1 MKNKVISIIMVA
13 TLAVLPLVGCTEQTG
28 EAEADAVYEVV
39 GGISEPTRVWN
50 EDNVEA
56 EAEAPATDSEAYTP
70 DVLAMEPTAFVT
82 NKVADILTS
91 DKDGEVVDT
100 IEEGTELVLVGTT
113 GKGYYQ
119 TEDGTFISASD
130 VEKVVIE
137 EQVAE
142 TETKPATTQ
151 NNTTTTTTTT
161 PTSTTTESA
170 PAQESQPVQQEQPA
184 QQTEQPATEQT
195 YEEPQQEEQPQQTE
209 QPAQQDD
216 PGYDVNPVTGGAE
229 CEYIPPDDETLAY
242 FEEHAYENV
251 PAETYDDGAVC
262 IGILD

>member
-1 MKNKVISIIMVA
+1 MVA
-13 TLAVLPLVGCTEQTG
+13 ALAVLSLAGCTEQTG
-28 EAEADAVYEVV
+28 EAEAEVTYEVV

-50 EDNVEA
+50 EDNVEV
-56 EAEAPATDSEAYTP
+56 EAEAPAADGEAYTP

-142 TETKPATTQ
+142 TETKPVTTQ
-151 NNTTTTTTTT
+151 NNTTTTT
-161 PTSTTTESA
+161 
-170 PAQESQPVQQEQPA
+170 QESQPVQQEQPA

-195 YEEPQQEEQPQQTE
+195 YEEPQQTEQPQQQE
-209 QPAQQDD
+209 QPAQEQVAEQ
-216 PGYDVNPVTGGAE
+216 PSNNVQYDSNGEPSDINPVTGGVE
-229 CEYIPPDDETLAY
+229 CEYEAPDAETQAWMDA
-242 FEEHAYENV
+242 HADGEVYEV
-251 PAETYDDGAVC
+251 GTYDDGAVC
-262 IGILD
+262 DEILD